1 VHTRLAGAGESRITR
16 YGTTARRDGTV
27 ERTHVLPDGV
37 PQRAHRS
44 PDGRAE
50 LRENDGSTIAV
61 TSSSDPR
68 FGMQAPLYSVD
79 ISTGGRT
86 LSRTVSHEVE
96 LRAAGDPL
104 TVVRRTET
112 LTVNGRV
119 ETTVYDGAARTF
131 TTTTPLGRIARR
143 TIDGQGRAT
152 VIENPGL
159 EVVTVGYTDFGRV
172 ASLTQGTGDTERL
185 SSYVYDDAGLL
196 SRETDALGAVTLYE
210 HDAVA
215 RLTGLTLPGD
225 RGVALGYDANGNVT
239 SITPP
244 GRPAHTFTF
253 DAHNRPSGYAP
264 PPLPGTGPTTI
275 RYNLAGELVGIAES
289 DGSSVEFNYDAGGRR
304 TSTRLAEGIITASYE
319 NVTGQLT
326 ALDAFGQQRLAFRY
340 DGALLRQLIY
350 SGAVTGTVA
359 YTYDNDLSVE
369 SIAVAG
375 GPPVALRY
383 DADDQLAAAGDL
395 VIARDPAR
403 GTIAATTLGVIADR
417 YTHDGFGDLT
427 EYSAQAQDS
436 ALYEVTYRRDQL
448 GRIASAIETIAGTTT
463 SVSYTYDASG
473 RLATVARNGTT
484 TESYVYDANGN
495 RTSGT
500 VGAAVSAGSYDVHD
514 RAIQYGAASFTYSA
528 NGSLTTRATNGATTS
543 YAHDALGNLRAVVL
557 PSGRRVDYVIDGE
570 SRRVGKQ
577 VDGRLVQGFLYDGDL
592 RIVAELDGT
601 GEVVSRFV
609 YATGVNYPAYIVR
622 GDINYRVVVDHVG
635 SPRLIVDASTG
646 TVTQRLDYDAFG
658 NVVTDTNPGF
668 QPFGFAGGLYDRDT
682 GLVRFGARDYEPQT
696 GRWIT
701 KDPMLFAG
709 GDLNLYAYAGND
721 PINRADPT
729 GTQTE
734 GVGSGGGGSWRDKL
748 PSWNDAKEWWREQ
761 TDKAQKW
768 FGRKSD
774 LWDECRNGKGPRS
787 AGACVKFICETAP
800 TKGVGEAGSAGYDAG
815 ENNVDTHLDNMN
827 DRDREA
833 REGERN

>member
-1 VHTRLAGAGESRITR
+1 
-16 YGTTARRDGTV
+16 
-27 ERTHVLPDGV
+27 
-37 PQRAHRS
+37 
-44 PDGRAE
+44 
-50 LRENDGSTIAV
+50 
-61 TSSSDPR
+61 
-68 FGMQAPLYSVD
+68 
-79 ISTGGRT
+79 
-86 LSRTVSHEVE
+86 
-96 LRAAGDPL
+96 
-104 TVVRRTET
+104 
-112 LTVNGRV
+112 V

-484 TESYVYDANGN
+484 TESYAYDANGN